1 MPNTGDAVRQGQAP
15 KRPARYALVQR
26 PAALAHPSPAPDG
39 FATRGSRRGTP
50 SAPVADASHGT
61 RSHDRG
67 IPAGSNRSPARRNR
81 WTRLSNAPDA
91 KAARRH
97 FRVTHPFHP
106 MFGHEHDLINYT
118 HCWGEDRVFY
128 VDEAGQIRALP
139 ARWTSAAADDP
150 FVVVSAGRS
159 HFRVAD
165 LLELVSLVRGARR

>member
-1 MPNTGDAVRQGQAP
+1 
-15 KRPARYALVQR
+15 
-26 PAALAHPSPAPDG
+26 
-39 FATRGSRRGTP
+39 
-50 SAPVADASHGT
+50 
-61 RSHDRG
+61 
-67 IPAGSNRSPARRNR
+67 
-81 WTRLSNAPDA
+81 
-91 KAARRH
+91 
-97 FRVTHPFHP
+97 

-128 VDEAGQIRALP
+128 VDETGQIRALP